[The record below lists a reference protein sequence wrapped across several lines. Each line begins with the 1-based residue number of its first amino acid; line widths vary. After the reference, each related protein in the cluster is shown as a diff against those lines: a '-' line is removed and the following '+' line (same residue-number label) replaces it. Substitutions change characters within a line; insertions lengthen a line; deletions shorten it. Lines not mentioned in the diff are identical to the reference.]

1 MADSLIKR
9 PTPAQVLYT
18 TSEEV
23 CATCINF
30 RSEIETCNLLSDGQQ
45 DAKVSPKGHCI
56 LWSSKQQE
64 IKKLKDPAEDFDKKE
79 LKTGTE
85 HELEHTN
92 DPKVA
97 QQIAVDHLKED
108 AEYYTKLKKIEDVE
122 KSFVSEHF
130 DYFEVEP
137 TTNLVFKS
145 FKSNGKVKRTI
156 QFQGFTIGVETDKGE
171 YRHWYDPG
179 TRTTGK
185 TKMNYPYG
193 FIKRTE
199 GADGD
204 GVDVYVGPDDESNK
218 VFVIHQLKAPKFTQ
232 YDEDK
237 VMLGFISPREAKSAY
252 LEHYDNPKYF
262 GEMTETTIDAFK
274 RMLSSDG
281 AKTRVVKKAFMPS
294 MPGMSMFPGM
304 MGPPPIDVETF
315 DGVRAILS
323 RIGDSKDAELMQI
336 ASEIWGPGCNFQGQT
351 PESAREEIIG
361 FLLDQ
366 RDLLGVAQNILPL
379 QEDMVP
385 GQQNDSNNGYP
396 VSEQNQELTG
406 NAQNLE
412 STDGSLNN
420 LSTPDSSQNQPNQAL
435 KPTV

>member
-1 MADSLIKR
+1 VADSLIKR
-9 PTPAQVLYT
+9 PTLTQVLYT

-23 CATCINF
+23 CETCVNF
-30 RSEIETCNLLSDGQQ
+30 RSEINTCNLLSDGQQ
-45 DAKVSPKGHCI
+45 DAKVSSKGHCI
-56 LWSSKQQE
+56 LWSNKQQKIE
-64 IKKLKDPAEDFDKKE
+64 KLKDPSESFDKKE

-108 AEYYTKLKKIEDVE
+108 SEYYTKLKQIEEID
-122 KSFVSEHF
+122 KSFISEHF
-130 DYFEVEP
+130 DYFEVGQ
-137 TTNLVFKS
+137 TTDLVWKS
-145 FKSNGKVKRTI
+145 LKSDGKVKRTI
-156 QFQGFTIGVETDKGE
+156 KFQGLTIGIETDKGE
-171 YRHWYDPG
+171 YRHWYDSS

-204 GVDVYVGPDDESNK
+204 SVDVYVGPDDESTK
-218 VFVIHQLKAPKFTQ
+218 VFVVHQLKAPKFTQ
-232 YDEDK
+232 YGEDK

-274 RMLSSDG
+274 RMLSLDG
-281 AKTRVVKKAFMPS
+281 PKTRVVKKSFI
-294 MPGMSMFPGM
+294 PGMPMMPGM

-323 RIGDSKDAELMQI
+323 RIGNSKDAELMQI

-351 PESAREEIIG
+351 PDQAREEIIG

-366 RDLLGVAQNILPL
+366 QDLLGVAQNIPPL
-379 QEDMVP
+379 QEDTGIM
-385 GQQNDSNNGYP
+385 QTDNSNSGYP
-396 VSEQNQELTG
+396 VSDQNQELTG
-406 NAQNLE
+406 NAQTLE

-420 LSTPDSSQNQPNQAL
+420 SSTLDSSQNQPNQAL